1 MRAALATVQDPE
13 IHKPITD
20 LGMVKNV
27 TIGENDTVHV
37 EIYLTVSGCPLRNKI
52 TEDVTNAVS
61 GVDGVRNFSFEMDVM
76 SDQQRT

>member
-1 MRAALATVQDPE
+1 MTTPDVEAVRAALATVQDPE

-27 TIGENDTVHV
+27 TIGDEGAVHV

-61 GVDGVRNFSFEMDVM
+61 S
-76 SDQQRT
+76 